1 MPGQFGPTNLV
12 FPCVFRI
19 SVMRTISV
27 TVSIGETIDMMAG
40 FTMLRNSFCN
50 AADESVWAVLQEK
63 NLRTHQTTNPI
74 SASMAS
80 SIPLAASGG
89 LLNDQQTCSAHGFKA
104 GLVVTAYGTNIA
116 EAVAPV
122 SFTASRTLA
131 KTGLPRCVDPAF
143 LGFVPPTTFVPA
155 TD

>member
-50 AADESVWAVLQEK
+50 AADESVWAVL
-63 NLRTHQTTNPI
+63 
-74 SASMAS
+74 
-80 SIPLAASGG
+80 
-89 LLNDQQTCSAHGFKA
+89 
-104 GLVVTAYGTNIA
+104 
-116 EAVAPV
+116 
-122 SFTASRTLA
+122 
-131 KTGLPRCVDPAF
+131 
-143 LGFVPPTTFVPA
+143 
-155 TD
+155 